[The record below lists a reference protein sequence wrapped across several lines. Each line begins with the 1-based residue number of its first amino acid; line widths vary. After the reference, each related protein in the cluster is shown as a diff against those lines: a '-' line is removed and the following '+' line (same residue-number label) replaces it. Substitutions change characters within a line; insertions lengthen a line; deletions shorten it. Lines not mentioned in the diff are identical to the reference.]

1 MLKWSQKSKNNKTTK
16 ERQLLG
22 KKQHVS
28 LSTLWSIMGDFFL
41 VSLFILDSLFWMTVY
56 CNGQSSNAMFP
67 LIDQGDCCQDENP
80 QCLVIL
86 VALAR
91 NLAKSP
97 GQHEKL
103 TLDGILVCSSDY
115 MERKMFFEVL
125 LWCDS
130 MAMYLCMIWEYFQVN
145 QSSIIVDTIPVRP
158 SGI

>member
-1 MLKWSQKSKNNKTTK
+1 
-16 ERQLLG
+16 
-22 KKQHVS
+22 
-28 LSTLWSIMGDFFL
+28 MGDFLL
-41 VSLFILDSLFWMTVY
+41 VSLFILT
-56 CNGQSSNAMFP
+56 

-115 MERKMFFEVL
+115 MERKMFFEVVL
-125 LWCDS
+125 CDDS

-145 QSSIIVDTIPVRP
+145 QRPIIVDTIPVRP